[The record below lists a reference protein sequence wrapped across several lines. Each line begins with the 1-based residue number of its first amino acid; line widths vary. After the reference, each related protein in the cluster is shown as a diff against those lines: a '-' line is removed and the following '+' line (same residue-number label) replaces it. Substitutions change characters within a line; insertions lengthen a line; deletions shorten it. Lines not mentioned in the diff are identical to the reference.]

1 MPSITADAPSGRKR
15 KPTSDARSVPKVK
28 RRREE
33 TGRNASELDLR
44 IQKLENELSKTPNGK
59 SQICDLI
66 SFFDLST
73 PDSEDNLK
81 VAICLCRV
89 FSRMMAS
96 GQFTWQKLKEEPGW
110 QIKEYQS
117 YQSIVQQCLKN
128 GHGSTPTTMLKLH
141 MKMLKEESSHNPNS
155 FRIFESFPGL
165 VTALVDAVDG
175 ADVRKTFAEDYV
187 RQYQDCCYYSLEAI
201 T

>member
-1 MPSITADAPSGRKR
+1 MSSVVANVPSGKKR
-15 KPTSDARSVPKVK
+15 KPTLDARGPKAK

-33 TGRNASELDLR
+33 TGGNGSELDLQ
-44 IQKLENELSKTPNGK
+44 IQKLENELSKTTNGE
-59 SQICDLI
+59 SQTSELI
-66 SFFDLST
+66 SLFDPTS
-73 PDSEDNLK
+73 PDSEGNLK

-96 GQFTWQKLKEEPGW
+96 GQFSWQKPKEEPGW

-117 YQSIVQQCLKN
+117 YQSMVQQFLKN

-141 MKMLKEESSHNPNS
+141 MKMLKEESSHNPDS
-155 FRIFESFPGL
+155 FGIYKGFPGL
-165 VTALVDAVDG
+165 VAALVDAVDG
-175 ADVRKTFAEDYV
+175 SDARKTFAEEYV
-187 RQYQDCCYYSLEAI
+187 QQYQDCCYYSLAAI

>member
-1 MPSITADAPSGRKR
+1 MPSITTDVPSGKKR
-15 KPTSDARSVPKVK
+15 KPTSDTRSVPKAK

-33 TGRNASELDLR
+33 SGENGSELDLR

-59 SQICDLI
+59 SQVSELI
-66 SFFDLST
+66 ALFDVAS

-81 VAICLCRV
+81 VAIYLCRV

-96 GQFTWQKLKEEPGW
+96 GQFTWQKPKEKPGW
-110 QIKEYQS
+110 QIREYQS
-117 YQSIVQQCLKN
+117 YQSKVQQCLKH

-141 MKMLKEESSHNPNS
+141 MKMLKEESSHNPET
-155 FRIFESFPGL
+155 FRIFETFPGL
-165 VTALVDAVDG
+165 VTALVDVVDG
-175 ADVRKTFAEDYV
+175 AEVRKTFAEEYV
-187 RQYQDCCYYSLEAI
+187 QQYQDCCYYSLEAI